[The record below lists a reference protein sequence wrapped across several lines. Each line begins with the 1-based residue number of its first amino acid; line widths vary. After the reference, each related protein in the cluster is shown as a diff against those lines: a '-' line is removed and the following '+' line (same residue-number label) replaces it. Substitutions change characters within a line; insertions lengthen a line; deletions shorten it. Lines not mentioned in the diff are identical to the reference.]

1 MTVTAARRFAASAE
15 RTLAVLGRVLLA
27 QPYALRLTDLVG
39 GHPLAGGSLVFA
51 LPEATGLSGVGACWP
66 HLAYRH
72 GAREVSAVLTRF
84 GTSVCEVRLTANGQR
99 GGRASRTAASELE
112 SVLRAV
118 GKALLAETAF
128 GPI

>member
-1 MTVTAARRFAASAE
+1 MIVSAARRFTASAE
-15 RTLAVLGRVLLA
+15 HTLAALGRVLVA

-51 LPEATGLSGVGACWP
+51 LPDATGLSGVGACWR

-84 GTSVCEVRLTANGQR
+84 GTSVCEVRLTANGPRSGR
-99 GGRASRTAASELE
+99 GSPGGGSELE
-112 SVLRAV
+112 SALTAV
-118 GKALLAETAF
+118 GKALLADTAF